1 MDQLPD
7 EINFHNLK
15 VGDTVGLLYT
25 NSGTLHLFIN
35 GAHMVTLP
43 CTVPMG
49 VYGLVDLYGQCV
61 KVSLRPLTLWNGG
74 SPLHVMAD
82 KSALDQQR
90 KQLAGKLS
98 MSTCCL
104 DLYIALEL
112 SFMYMYTVVLLLDST
127 CTYSKHFLFQLH

>member
-7 EINFHNLK
+7 EINFHDLK

-49 VYGLVDLYGQCV
+49 MFGLVDLYGQCV
-61 KVSLRPLTLWNGG
+61 KVSLRTLTPWSGG
-74 SPLHVMAD
+74 GPLHVMAD
-82 KSALDQQR
+82 KSTLDQQR

-98 MSTCCL
+98 ISRIVFLHYACMFNWSLVLCSCT
-104 DLYIALEL
+104 LYSCYL
-112 SFMYMYTVVLLLDST
+112 YV
-127 CTYSKHFLFQLH
+127 

>member
-7 EINFHNLK
+7 EINFHDLK

-61 KVSLRPLTLWNGG
+61 KVSLRPPTPWSGG
-74 SPLHVMAD
+74 SSLYVMAD

-90 KQLAGKLS
+90 KQLAGELS
-98 MSTCCL
+98 MSP
-104 DLYIALEL
+104 
-112 SFMYMYTVVLLLDST
+112 VV
-127 CTYSKHFLFQLH
+127 

>member
-7 EINFHNLK
+7 EINFHDLK
-15 VGDTVGLLYT
+15 VEDTVGLLYT

-61 KVSLRPLTLWNGG
+61 KVSLRPLTSWSGG

-98 MSTCCL
+98 MSP
-104 DLYIALEL
+104 
-112 SFMYMYTVVLLLDST
+112 VV
-127 CTYSKHFLFQLH
+127 

>member
-7 EINFHNLK
+7 EINFHDLK

-35 GAHMVTLP
+35 GAHVVTLP
-43 CTVPMG
+43 CTVPVG
-49 VYGLVDLYGQCV
+49 VYGLVDLYGQYV
-61 KVSLRPLTLWNGG
+61 KVSLRPLTPWSGG

-98 MSTCCL
+98 MLPVVFQHYACILHWSL
-104 DLYIALEL
+104 HVR
-112 SFMYMYTVVLLLDST
+112 VVLLYVHVHS
-127 CTYSKHFLFQLH
+127 CFLYV

>member
-7 EINFHNLK
+7 EINFHDLK

-35 GAHMVTLP
+35 GAHVVTLP
-43 CTVPMG
+43 CTVPVG

-61 KVSLRPLTLWNGG
+61 KVSLRPLTPWSGG

-90 KQLAGKLS
+90 KQLEGELS
-98 MSTCCL
+98 ML
-104 DLYIALEL
+104 PVVFQHYAYILHWSL
-112 SFMYMYTVVLLLDST
+112 HVVLCT
-127 CTYSKHFLFQLH
+127 CTLYSCYLYV

>member
-1 MDQLPD
+1 MYQLYICNESTGSYKYMHLIQHLHMYKYHQEVDQLPD
-7 EINFHNLK
+7 EINFHDLK

-35 GAHMVTLP
+35 GAHVVTLP
-43 CTVPMG
+43 CTVPVG

-61 KVSLRPLTLWNGG
+61 KVSLRPLTPWSGG

-82 KSALDQQR
+82 NSALDQQR

-98 MSTCCL
+98 MSP
-104 DLYIALEL
+104 
-112 SFMYMYTVVLLLDST
+112 VV
-127 CTYSKHFLFQLH
+127 

>member
-7 EINFHNLK
+7 EINFHDLK

-61 KVSLRPLTLWNGG
+61 KVSVRPLTPWSGG

-82 KSALDQQR
+82 KNALDQQR

-98 MSTCCL
+98 MSPVVYTC
-104 DLYIALEL
+104 
-112 SFMYMYTVVLLLDST
+112 VL
-127 CTYSKHFLFQLH
+127 H

>member
-7 EINFHNLK
+7 EINFHDLK

-35 GAHMVTLP
+35 GAHVVTLP
-43 CTVPMG
+43 CTVPVG

-61 KVSLRPLTLWNGG
+61 KVSLRPLTPWSGG

-90 KQLAGKLS
+90 KQLEGKLS
-98 MSTCCL
+98 MLPVVFQHYACIMHWSL
-104 DLYIALEL
+104 H
-112 SFMYMYTVVLLLDST
+112 VVLCT
-127 CTYSKHFLFQLH
+127 CTLYSCFLYV